1 MKISKKLEPLII
13 GLFASIIIGLLAFLS
28 FETSTGFWLMFSFG
42 STTLIVLVFFE
53 SEFAQPA
60 NVFFGHLLAI
70 VIGILFNEFIGM
82 SYLSLG
88 LAVGTTVT
96 LMMYFKIIHPPAA
109 ANPLI
114 ALFADVSLG
123 YIIFPVMVGSIVII
137 ILSVIINKYI
147 LKRKNQLEKA
157 KQDLYDNE
165 RIISLLWRN
174 KKGERK
180 KFTQINTSI
189 NKLQIYNPDN
199 KISLDILK
207 TIEQFPQMLIYDN
220 KIDQINNK
228 LIQANNYLA
237 PKLDLE
243 LQTSNGGAQN
253 LENNTENES
262 KIILKLWNKIR
273 HD

>member
-1 MKISKKLEPLII
+1 MVYYNPLCVYSLILKKIYMKISKKLEPLFA
-13 GLFASIIIGLLAFLS
+13 GLSASIIIGLLSFLS

-88 LAVGTTVT
+88 LAVGITVT

-114 ALFADVSLG
+114 ALFADVSLS

-147 LKRKNQLEKA
+147 LKR
-157 KQDLYDNE
+157 
-165 RIISLLWRN
+165 
-174 KKGERK
+174 
-180 KFTQINTSI
+180 
-189 NKLQIYNPDN
+189 
-199 KISLDILK
+199 
-207 TIEQFPQMLIYDN
+207 
-220 KIDQINNK
+220 
-228 LIQANNYLA
+228 NY
-237 PKLDLE
+237 P
-243 LQTSNGGAQN
+243 TR
-253 LENNTENES
+253 
-262 KIILKLWNKIR
+262 WF
-273 HD
+273 